1 MLYIQALPGSFFSMD
16 PSSFVDVYGYIG
28 TPRVWKQKSSLTW
41 RLGPAYLFEED
52 ISPDTLE
59 LIIKLGPR
67 YCGNFQAVHL
77 QGTGCFDLQRFCWYQ
92 FLSGHPV
99 IYSIV
104 MKNKLSPGQSRGKA
118 SVIGA
123 LYIYNPRETV
133 IEEEMTISF
142 RFRLRST

>member
-1 MLYIQALPGSFFSMD
+1 MPLPPSVLFEQMLYIQALPGSFFSMD

-52 ISPDTLE
+52 ISADTLA

-77 QGTGCFDLQRFCWYQ
+77 QGMACFDL
-92 FLSGHPV
+92 
-99 IYSIV
+99 
-104 MKNKLSPGQSRGKA
+104 
-118 SVIGA
+118 
-123 LYIYNPRETV
+123 
-133 IEEEMTISF
+133 
-142 RFRLRST
+142 